1 MVFLLEKGYNVR
13 CAVRNEAGYE
23 RIKALKSAA
32 PYASQMQSILVPD
45 ITVPG
50 AYDEAVK
57 GVDYVIHAASPFAA
71 PALLSSEEYEAN
83 YIQPAIAGT
92 VGMLDSATKASSIKR
107 VVITASILSIM
118 SLQDGAKSVVITGS
132 YISPPTILFCSYGN
146 LICTLKIETNRT
158 GNSKGPWPSW
168 LAAYSS
174 SKVAALEA
182 TEEWTKKNLHT
193 FDLINIE
200 PCFVIGRDETATDV
214 GALLKGSNY
223 MALAHVIG
231 HGQANPAP
239 GIPVHVD
246 DVAAMHVQAL
256 DSSIPGNEDYLS
268 VAEPIQ
274 WTETIELVKKHFP
287 KEVEAGIFSFNGT
300 PITAPL
306 ITDNSKARKTFGIN
320 FKTYEEQILSVAKQ
334 YLELVKQAA

>member
-1 MVFLLEKGYNVR
+1 MAAQGLVLLTGATGFIGFRTLVFLLEKGYNVR

-118 SLQDGAKSVVITGS
+118 SLQDGAKSVVIT
-132 YISPPTILFCSYGN
+132 
-146 LICTLKIETNRT
+146 ETNRT